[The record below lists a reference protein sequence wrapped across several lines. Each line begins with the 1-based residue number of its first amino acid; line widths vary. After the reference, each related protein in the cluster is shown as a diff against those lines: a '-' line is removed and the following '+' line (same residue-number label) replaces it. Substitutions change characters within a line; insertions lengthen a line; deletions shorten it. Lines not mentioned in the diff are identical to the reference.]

1 MSLVPGQI
9 RIFRSVFMLFFC
21 FEQIAVFG
29 VQLVAYGVHP
39 EVAGL
44 PEHGMRFLQSR
55 LVRLYEHPSVTAE
68 AIAAWGKDRGADSG
82 TSFIL
87 RFHC

>member
-1 MSLVPGQI
+1 MSPVLGQNGV
-9 RIFRSVFMLFFC
+9 FRGLPVFFFC
-21 FEQIAVFG
+21 FEQFAVFG

-44 PEHGMRFLQSR
+44 PEHGMRFPQSR

-68 AIAAWGKDRGADSG
+68 VIAAWGKDRGADSG
-82 TSFIL
+82 TSSVL